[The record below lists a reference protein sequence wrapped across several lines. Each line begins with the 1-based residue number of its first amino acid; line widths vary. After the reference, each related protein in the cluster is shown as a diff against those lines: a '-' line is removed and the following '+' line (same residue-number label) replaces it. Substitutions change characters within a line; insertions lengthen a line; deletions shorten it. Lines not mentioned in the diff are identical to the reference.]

1 MSQPVSSL
9 GVDPETAAS
18 VTIED
23 IQLAAERILPYI
35 HRTPLLP
42 SQTLGRLTNTRLGL
56 KAEHLQRTGSFKAR
70 GGMNAALRLT
80 ANQRAAGIVT
90 MSAGNH
96 GQGLAYA
103 AAVLGVRCVVFM
115 PETAVP
121 TKVAAIAGYG
131 AECRFA
137 PSMELLFS
145 TMDAFRVEHGLHYVH
160 PFGDADVIA
169 GQGTVGLEIL
179 ADVPDVETLVVCTG
193 GGGLLAGI
201 AVAVKALRPDVR
213 VVGVEPE
220 GAAAVFRSLQ
230 AGHPVILDRIETV
243 ADGLAAPF
251 AAELTQSLI
260 ARHVDDVV
268 LVSDDEIV
276 DALRLVVERT
286 KQVVEPAGAA
296 AVAALLT
303 NRLGLAPGTKTVAT
317 LSGGNIDRERLKR
330 LL

>member
-1 MSQPVSSL
+1 
-9 GVDPETAAS
+9 
-18 VTIED
+18 
-23 IQLAAERILPYI
+23 
-35 HRTPLLP
+35 
-42 SQTLGRLTNTRLGL
+42 
-56 KAEHLQRTGSFKAR
+56 
-70 GGMNAALRLT
+70 
-80 ANQRAAGIVT
+80 
-90 MSAGNH
+90 
-96 GQGLAYA
+96 
-103 AAVLGVRCVVFM
+103 
-115 PETAVP
+115 
-121 TKVAAIAGYG
+121 
-131 AECRFA
+131 
-137 PSMELLFS
+137 
-145 TMDAFRVEHGLHYVH
+145 
-160 PFGDADVIA
+160 VIA

>member
-1 MSQPVSSL
+1 MSHPVSSL

-23 IQLAAERILPYI
+23 IQLAAERIQPYI

-80 ANQRAAGIVT
+80 RNQRTAGIVT

-179 ADVPDVETLVVCTG
+179 ADVPDVETVVVCTG

-230 AGHPVILDRIETV
+230 AGRPVILDRVETV

-251 AAELTQSLI
+251 AAELTQLLI